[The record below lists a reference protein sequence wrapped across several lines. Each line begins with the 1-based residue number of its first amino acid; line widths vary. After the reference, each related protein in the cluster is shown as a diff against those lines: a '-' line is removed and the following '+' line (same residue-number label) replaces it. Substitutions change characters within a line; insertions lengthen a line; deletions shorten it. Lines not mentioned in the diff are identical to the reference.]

1 VTNHASPQ
9 RKAQKPSAFLS
20 GVERTS
26 NPLRFYEFDRFRIDT
41 KRRLL
46 MRDGEPI
53 AIKAKALDT
62 LVMLVQHAGRLLEK
76 EELMNGLW
84 PDTAVEEANL
94 TQNIFEVR
102 KALGEVPGEQ
112 RFIATVAR
120 RGYRFVAEVRAIGD
134 EASARDDLAAADR
147 HSEAPLAGRKRF
159 ARRTVTYAG
168 VAGAIVLLLLS
179 TGLYVASRRPA
190 SVVAGTSSS
199 PLRNLTRLTYGAGLQ
214 TDVSWSPDGRRVA
227 YAWNR
232 DGNFDIWVQSI
243 DGGDPMRVTS
253 SSADETQP
261 AWSPDGQR
269 LVLRSED
276 DGGGLF
282 TVDFK
287 GGPVRRIA
295 PYGRRPAWMRN
306 GREVVFVDTRILG
319 SNSYMPHAAFIVA
332 ADGGEAPRP
341 ILETELNRAI
351 WAASAIHPEG
361 RISVIGKDGL
371 FVADR
376 TNSRLSAVDTSA
388 AVPFGLL
395 EHDNLRNLAWHS
407 SGTALIVEALS
418 DGVPTLWRVP
428 VDPVSLNWRTPE
440 RLTSAPMSAEGAAV
454 SPDGTRVAFT
464 SAQASTRAW
473 LFPFDAKSAKLLG
486 DGRGLT
492 DEDLV
497 LVSLS
502 LARNGGALCF
512 GAREVGR
519 NKFQLFYTDLT
530 TGRTTFLAEAWGGV
544 ISRTGRRVVYPLA
557 RTVSNATGETPSAG
571 RESALAVR
579 DLDGRERLVSR
590 WIRGG
595 MVPWDWAPDDE
606 AVLGSWLEQGGMDQ
620 NVLAIW
626 PMGPMMATRPERVL
640 LESRGVNF
648 WQARYSPNNRWVSF
662 VAQRMRN
669 PGTVEIGIAAAGSNR
684 ATTWTRILED
694 HVWPD
699 KPRWSPDGRMLYFIS
714 RGADGYFNL
723 WGVPID
729 PARGAQTGKPFQ
741 VTHFSSPD
749 WHIDRNIDA
758 AEIGLASHRLVL
770 PMQNVKGSIW
780 LLSGVSP

>member
-1 VTNHASPQ
+1 
-9 RKAQKPSAFLS
+9 
-20 GVERTS
+20 
-26 NPLRFYEFDRFRIDT
+26 
-41 KRRLL
+41 
-46 MRDGEPI
+46 MRDGGPL

-62 LVMLVQHAGRLLEK
+62 LVLLVQHAGRLLEK
-76 EELMNGLW
+76 EELMNRLW

-94 TQNIFEVR
+94 TQNVFEVR

-134 EASARDDLAAADR
+134 EASARDDLAVGNGQ
-147 HSEAPLAGRKRF
+147 SKVPLVGHERL
-159 ARRTVTYAG
+159 ARRPVVYAG
-168 VAGAIVLLLLS
+168 VAAAIVLSLLG
-179 TGLYVASRRPA
+179 TWLYVAARRPA
-190 SVVAGTSSS
+190 PGVSGTLS
-199 PLRNLTRLTYGAGLQ
+199 PPPRNLTRLTYGAGLQ

-227 YAWNR
+227 YAWDR
-232 DGNFDIWVQSI
+232 DRNFDIWVQSI
-243 DGGDPMRVTS
+243 DGGDATRVTS
-253 SSADETQP
+253 SPADETQP
-261 AWSPDGQR
+261 AWSPNGQR
-269 LVLRSED
+269 LVFRSES

-282 TVDFK
+282 TVDVN

-295 PYGRRPAWMRN
+295 PDGRRPAWMPN
-306 GREVVFVDTRILG
+306 GREVVFVD
-319 SNSYMPHAAFIVA
+319 SDSPHAAFIVA

-341 ILETELNRAI
+341 ILETELSRTI

-361 RISVIGKDGL
+361 RVSVIAPGKNIPGGVF

-388 AVPFGLL
+388 AVPSGLL
-395 EHDNLRNLAWHS
+395 EPDTLVDLTWNS

-428 VDPVSLNWRTPE
+428 VEPVSLRWRTPE
-440 RLTSAPMSAEGAAV
+440 RLTSAPASAEGAAV

-473 LFPFDAKSAKLLG
+473 LFPFDATRAQLMG
-486 DGRGLT
+486 DGRGLSAP
-492 DEDLV
+492 DLV

-502 LARNGGALCF
+502 LARDGRALCY

-519 NKFQLFYTDLT
+519 DKFRLFYTDLT
-530 TGRTTFLAEAWGGV
+530 TGRTTFLAQAWGGV
-544 ISRTGRRVVYPLA
+544 ISRTGRSVVYPVT
-557 RTVSNATGETPSAG
+557 RTGSRSTRQNTSSD
-571 RESALAVR
+571 REFALAVR

-590 WIRGG
+590 WGRGG
-595 MVPWDWAPDDE
+595 IEPSDWAPDDK
-606 AVLGSWLEQGGMDQ
+606 AVLGSWIELGYPGQTQ
-620 NVLAIW
+620 LAIW
-626 PMGPMMATRPERVL
+626 PIGPMMATRPERVI
-640 LESRGVNF
+640 LESSGVNF
-648 WQARYSPNNRWVSF
+648 WQARYSPDHRWVSF

-669 PGTVEIGIAAAGSNR
+669 PGTVEIGIVAEGSNH
-684 ATTWTRILED
+684 ATTWTRILDD

-699 KPRWSPDGRMLYFIS
+699 KPRWSPDGRTLYFLS

-729 PARGAQTGKPFQ
+729 PARGAQSGKPFQ
-741 VTHFSSPD
+741 VTNFSSPD
-749 WHIDRNIDA
+749 WRIDRDMSNG
-758 AEIGLASHRLVL
+758 EIGVASGRLVL

-780 LLSGVSP
+780 ILSGVGR

>member
-1 VTNHASPQ
+1 MTNDASPQ
-9 RKAQKPSAFLS
+9 REAQKPSAVLS
-20 GVERTS
+20 GAERAS
-26 NPLRFYEFDRFRIDT
+26 NPVRFYEFDRFRIDT
-41 KRRLL
+41 KRRQL

-62 LVMLVQHAGRLLEK
+62 LVLLVQHAGRLLEK
-76 EELMNGLW
+76 EELMNRLW
-84 PDTAVEEANL
+84 PDTAVEEGNL
-94 TQNIFEVR
+94 TQNVFEVR

-112 RFIATVAR
+112 RFIGTVAR

-134 EASARDDLAAADR
+134 EASARDDLAVGNAR
-147 HSEAPLAGRKRF
+147 SKVPHVGPERF
-159 ARRTVTYAG
+159 ARRTVIYAG
-168 VAGAIVLLLLS
+168 VAAAIVLSLLG

-199 PLRNLTRLTYGAGLQ
+199 PVRNLTRLTYGAGLQ

-253 SSADETQP
+253 SSADEWQP
-261 AWSPDGQR
+261 AWSPNGQR
-269 LVLRSED
+269 LVFRSES

-282 TVDFK
+282 TVNVQ

-295 PYGRRPAWMRN
+295 PDGRRPAWMPN
-306 GREVVFVDTRILG
+306 GREVVFVD
-319 SNSYMPHAAFIVA
+319 SDFPHAAFIVA

-341 ILETELNRAI
+341 ILETELSRTI
-351 WAASAIHPEG
+351 WAASALHPEG
-361 RISVIGKDGL
+361 RISVFGSDGF

-376 TNSRLSAVDTSA
+376 TNNRLSAVDTSA

-395 EHDNLRNLAWHS
+395 EKDTILDLAWNP

-428 VDPVSLNWRTPE
+428 VDPVSLRWRTPE
-440 RLTSAPMSAEGAAV
+440 RLTSAPTSAEGAAV

-502 LARNGGALCF
+502 LARDGTALCYR
-512 GAREVGR
+512 AREVGR
-519 NKFQLFYTDLT
+519 NQIRLFCTDLT
-530 TGRTTFLAEAWGGV
+530 TGSTTFVAEAFGGV
-544 ISRTGRRVVYPLA
+544 ISRTGRRVVYELT
-557 RTVSNATGETPSAG
+557 RTVSSSTGETPSSG
-571 RESALAVR
+571 REWALAIR

-590 WIRGG
+590 WVRGA
-595 MVPWDWAPDDE
+595 MLPTDWAPDDE
-606 AVLGSWLEQGGMDQ
+606 AVLGSWLEQGQMNQ
-620 NVLAIW
+620 NVLVIW
-626 PMGPMMATRPERVL
+626 PIGSMMATRPERVIL
-640 LESRGVNF
+640 KSSGVNF
-648 WQARYSPNNRWVSF
+648 WQARYSPDNRWVSF

-669 PGTVEIGIAAAGSNR
+669 PAAVEIGIVAGDSVH

-699 KPRWSPDGRMLYFIS
+699 KPRWSPDGRTLYFLS

-729 PARGAQTGKPFQ
+729 PARGAQAGKPFQ

-749 WHIDRNIDA
+749 WRIDPNMAD
-758 AEIGLASHRLVL
+758 AEIGVASGRLVL
-770 PMQNVKGSIW
+770 PMQSVKGSIW

>member
-9 RKAQKPSAFLS
+9 REAQKPSAFLS
-20 GVERTS
+20 GAERAS
-26 NPLRFYEFDRFRIDT
+26 NLVRFYEFDRFRIDT

-46 MRDGEPI
+46 MRDYGPI

-62 LVMLVQHAGRLLEK
+62 LVLLVQHAGRLLEK
-76 EELMNGLW
+76 QELMNRLW

-134 EASARDDLAAADR
+134 EASARDDLAVGNGQ
-147 HSEAPLAGRKRF
+147 SKVPLVGHERF
-159 ARRTVTYAG
+159 ARQTVIYAG
-168 VAGAIVLLLLS
+168 VAAAMVLSLLG
-179 TGLYVASRRPA
+179 TWLYVASRRPA

-232 DGNFDIWVQSI
+232 DGNFDLWVQSI
-243 DGGDPMRVTS
+243 DGGDPTRVTS
-253 SSADETQP
+253 SPADERQP
-261 AWSPDGQR
+261 AWSPNAQR
-269 LVLRSED
+269 LAFRSES

-282 TVDFK
+282 TVNVQ

-295 PYGRRPAWMRN
+295 PYGRRPAWMPN
-306 GREVVFVDTRILG
+306 GREVVFVD
-319 SNSYMPHAAFIVA
+319 SDSPHAAFIVA

-341 ILETELNRAI
+341 ILETELKRTI

-361 RISVIGKDGL
+361 RISVIDRDAF

-376 TNSRLSAVDTSA
+376 TNNRLSAVDTSA
-388 AVPFGLL
+388 AVPLGLL
-395 EHDNLRNLAWHS
+395 EPDTIRNLTWNP

-428 VDPVSLNWRTPE
+428 VDPVSLRWRTPE
-440 RLTSAPMSAEGAAV
+440 RLTTAPTSAEGAAV

-464 SAQASTRAW
+464 SAPTSTRAW
-473 LFPFDAKSAKLLG
+473 LFPFDANSARLTG
-486 DGRGLT
+486 DGRALT
-492 DEDLV
+492 GDDLSI
-497 LVSLS
+497 VSLS
-502 LARNGGALCF
+502 LATDGSALCY
-512 GAREVGR
+512 GVLEAGR
-519 NKFQLFYTDLT
+519 NNFRLFHTDLT

-544 ISRTGRRVVYPLA
+544 ISRTGRRVVYLLT
-557 RTVSNATGETPSAG
+557 RTGSSATGETHSAG
-571 RESALAVR
+571 REWALAVR

-590 WIRGG
+590 WVRGA
-595 MVPWDWAPDDE
+595 MLPHDWAPDDE
-606 AVLGSWLEQGGMDQ
+606 AVLGSWLEQGQMNQ
-620 NVLAIW
+620 NVLMTW
-626 PMGPMMATRPERVL
+626 PIGPMMATRPERVL
-640 LESRGVNF
+640 LESSGVNF
-648 WQARYSPNNRWVSF
+648 WQARYSPDNRWVSF

-684 ATTWTRILED
+684 ARTWTRILED

-699 KPRWSPDGRMLYFIS
+699 KPRWSPDGRTLYFLS

-749 WHIDRNIDA
+749 WRIDPNMGD
-758 AEIGLASHRLVL
+758 AEIGLASGRLVL
-770 PMQNVKGSIW
+770 PMQSVKGSIW